1 MLVGTKKDLR
11 TDEDTISKLA
21 KLKQAPVRFEDGI
34 AMARNMGAYGYRE
47 CSAQLNEGVKEVFEE
62 VTRAAW

>member
-11 TDEDTISKLA
+11 TDEDTITKLA
-21 KLKQAPVRFEDGI
+21 KFEQAPVSFEDGK

-47 CSAQLNEGVKEVFEE
+47 CSAQLNEGVMQVFEE